1 MRIFMT
7 GASGLVGA
15 PLSEALVAAGHRVVA
30 LSRAM
35 RAGPEGI
42 EYLGGR
48 TTVPGDWADA
58 VAGCDAVIH
67 LAGEP
72 IASWRFSALHR
83 RRVSESRIEG
93 TRQLVAAIAA
103 APAARR
109 PRVLLCASSVE
120 LYPFDRSDR
129 RYAEDAEPGE
139 HFLARVCRGWEEQ
152 ARAAAAAGVRVACL
166 RSGIVIGRGPRSFK
180 NLATPWKL
188 YFRGPMGDG
197 EQWFSWVHV
206 DDAVAAYRF
215 VLERALEGPFNL
227 VAPGDIRQGDFA
239 RAVAAVLG
247 RRVWEGLDEERLRQ
261 HLGELADTMVGG
273 RRAVPLALERAGFR
287 FVRADAPAALAASLE
302 DADDS
307 AL

>member
-1 MRIFMT
+1 MT
-7 GASGLVGA
+7 GGSGLIGS
-15 PLSEALVAAGHRVVA
+15 PLSEALAGAGHSVVV

-42 EYLGGR
+42 EYIGGR
-48 TTVPGDWADA
+48 TTSPGDWADA

-93 TRQLVAAIAA
+93 TRELVAAIAA
-103 APAARR
+103 APPGRR
-109 PRVLLCASSVE
+109 PRALLCASSVDI
-120 LYPFDRSDR
+120 YPFDRSDD
-129 RYAEDAEPGE
+129 RYAEDADLGE
-139 HFLARVCRGWEEQ
+139 HFLAGVCRGWEEE
-152 ARAAAAAGVRVACL
+152 ARAAAAFGLRVACL
-166 RSGIVIGRGPRSFK
+166 RSGIVIGRGSRSFK

-215 VLERALEGPFNL
+215 VLESSLDGAVNL
-227 VAPGDIRQGDFA
+227 VAPGIIRQSDFA
-239 RAVAAVLG
+239 RAVATVLG
-247 RRVWEGLDEERLRQ
+247 RRVWTGIDEESLRH
-261 HLGELADTMVGG
+261 HLGEFADYIVAG
-273 RRAVPLALERAGFR
+273 RRAIPLALERAGFR
-287 FVRADAPAALAASLE
+287 FVRADAPAALAASL
-302 DADDS
+302 DPSDGDDES